1 MICGEPVAEIE
12 DDSREEAGFREAEQ
26 EPEDIEANRAS
37 GEGHRDRDQAPG
49 DHDPADP
56 EARSDIVQDDGG
68 GHFEGEVAE
77 EEDARAEAEHLRRQA
92 HILVHGQ
99 RGEAYVDA
107 IEKGYE
113 VKEHQERNEPPGYLP
128 NRTLF
133 EADGNRR

>member
-12 DDSREEAGFREAEQ
+12 DDSREESGVREAEH

-49 DHDPADP
+49 DHDPTDP
-56 EARSDIVQDDGG
+56 EARSDLVQDDRG

-77 EEDARAEAEHLRRQA
+77 EEDARAEAERLRRQA
-92 HILVHGQ
+92 YILVHGQ

-107 IEKGYE
+107 I
-113 VKEHQERNEPPGYLP
+113 
-128 NRTLF
+128 
-133 EADGNRR
+133 